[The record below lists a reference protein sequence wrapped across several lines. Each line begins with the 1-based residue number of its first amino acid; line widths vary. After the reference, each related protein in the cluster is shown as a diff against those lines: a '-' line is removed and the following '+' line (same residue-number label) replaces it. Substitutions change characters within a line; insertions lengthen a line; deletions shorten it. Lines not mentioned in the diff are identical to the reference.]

1 MAPFVIFRQIVWHL
15 RFLVKFVAIFITL
28 QESFLSINFLKK
40 VVEFFTLVP
49 VCIIVRKTLAIRDLL
64 TQHS

>member
-1 MAPFVIFRQIVWHL
+1 MAPLVIFRQIVWHL
-15 RFLVKFVAIFITL
+15 RFLAKIVAIIIKL
-28 QESFLSINFLKK
+28 QESFLSMNFLKK
-40 VVEFFTLVP
+40 VVEFSTLVP